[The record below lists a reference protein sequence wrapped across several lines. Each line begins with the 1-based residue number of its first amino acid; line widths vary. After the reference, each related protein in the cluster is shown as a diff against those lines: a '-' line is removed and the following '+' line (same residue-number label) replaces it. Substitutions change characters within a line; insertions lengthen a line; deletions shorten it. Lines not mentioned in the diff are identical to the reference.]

1 MFDVKKASG
10 DLAFKVDL
18 EDTIMK
24 EKGGTDELGI
34 ISVVNHK
41 MESTL
46 VSKHVCV
53 GKKGIIP
60 KKYMLAFTRRVLVK
74 LMRLQLFWLNLRL
87 SMTYTQNNSIKSL
100 KPKARAGKLTN
111 PDNPVYLDEIL
122 CPEDVIGIIIQL
134 FPDAMIDGTFD
145 DEDVTK
151 EVVGNYFSLIS
162 TKEAKE
168 LVLDVYVKQ
177 S

>member
-1 MFDVKKASG
+1 
-10 DLAFKVDL
+10 
-18 EDTIMK
+18 
-24 EKGGTDELGI
+24 
-34 ISVVNHK
+34 
-41 MESTL
+41 
-46 VSKHVCV
+46 
-53 GKKGIIP
+53 
-60 KKYMLAFTRRVLVK
+60 
-74 LMRLQLFWLNLRL
+74 
-87 SMTYTQNNSIKSL
+87 MTYTQNNSIKSL